1 MLGKIEGGRTNR
13 EVMPDIVSQAR
24 LKLKYTFKHNELNR
38 DPILFLNF
46 PSHYRMYISI
56 FFMFGS
62 FFCVFYIM
70 HLSCGNLEIFIYIF

>member
-46 PSHYRMYISI
+46 PSHLL
-56 FFMFGS
+56 FVLKS
-62 FFCVFYIM
+62 FLVLVF
-70 HLSCGNLEIFIYIF
+70 LA